1 MLKKTRNYKGVS
13 VLILVTLLLSLC
25 SCGNRD
31 KKVSKSGFYF
41 DTIITITLYNTSDE
55 NYIDE
60 CFDIA
65 SDYEQK
71 LSNTIDTSE
80 ISQINK
86 NAGKEYVK
94 VSEETIEL
102 LKTGLS
108 YCRQSD
114 GVFDITIGKL
124 SDLWNISNI
133 AKECQNDSNQVDES
147 NIPDSEQ
154 IDTLKSGID
163 YNKVLI
169 KGDKVMLS
177 DSDCKIDL
185 GAVAKGF
192 IADKMKDYLNSKGIS
207 SGIINLGGNILTI
220 GTKTDGTNYH
230 VGIQKPFADSG
241 ESLLSIEVSDKSVVT
256 SGIYERYFEIDD
268 KIYHHILDINTG
280 YPCENDLYSVTIV
293 SDKSVDGDALSTICF
308 LKGAGDGMKYIEAL
322 DGVEAVFIK
331 NDYSIEASSGIKDS
345 IKINE

>member
-1 MLKKTRNYKGVS
+1 MCYCKKIKIDKKRTIMLKKTRNYKGVS

-41 DTIITITLYNTSDE
+41 DTIITITLYNTSNE
-55 NYIDE
+55 KYIDE

-124 SDLWNISNI
+124 SDLWN
-133 AKECQNDSNQVDES
+133 
-147 NIPDSEQ
+147 
-154 IDTLKSGID
+154 
-163 YNKVLI
+163 KV
-169 KGDKVMLS
+169 
-177 DSDCKIDL
+177 KI
-185 GAVAKGF
+185 GK
-192 IADKMKDYLNSKGIS
+192 
-207 SGIINLGGNILTI
+207 
-220 GTKTDGTNYH
+220 
-230 VGIQKPFADSG
+230 
-241 ESLLSIEVSDKSVVT
+241 
-256 SGIYERYFEIDD
+256 
-268 KIYHHILDINTG
+268 
-280 YPCENDLYSVTIV
+280 
-293 SDKSVDGDALSTICF
+293 
-308 LKGAGDGMKYIEAL
+308 
-322 DGVEAVFIK
+322 
-331 NDYSIEASSGIKDS
+331 
-345 IKINE
+345 